1 MTARKN
7 CALQLPVPF
16 KALGKFPKTT
26 GGTCSLARGD
36 KSGGINLV
44 PRSLVDEAEGE
55 IWPRSGQIRISSP
68 HVVFVRRL
76 GDLVSAKKKR
86 TGGVVCK
93 VLCQKRWE
101 LERALDNVF
110 GI

>member
-7 CALQLPVPF
+7 CALQVPVPF
-16 KALGKFPKTT
+16 KALGKFPETT
-26 GGTCSLARGD
+26 GGTCSAQFFRPVMLPNLAKGD

-68 HVVFVRRL
+68 HAVFVRRL
-76 GDLVSAKKKR
+76 GDLVSAK
-86 TGGVVCK
+86 
-93 VLCQKRWE
+93 
-101 LERALDNVF
+101 
-110 GI
+110 

>member
-1 MTARKN
+1 M
-7 CALQLPVPF
+7 LPN
-16 KALGKFPKTT
+16 
-26 GGTCSLARGD
+26 LAKGD

-68 HVVFVRRL
+68 HAVFVRRL

-86 TGGVVCK
+86 TGGGVCK
-93 VLCQKRWE
+93 VLCQKSMCGRWE
-101 LERALDNVF
+101 LERALDDVF